1 MNYFGLNMSA
11 SGVGWLVFIISIV
24 LLLFYLL
31 ISGEVKIDRKD
42 WFKESLH
49 KVLWQRISG
58 FVVLGII
65 PALMVLYYFNIP
77 LESVGHRATN
87 LTLTFG
93 YSAGLGVLI
102 LFISRQNAWKKREK
116 SLYPQIKTG
125 KWTPALIILNA
136 ITWAMYLLGYEF
148 FFRGFMLYV
157 MAEYWPVWLS
167 ILMNTVLYSLAHLH
181 KNLQEVLGAIPFGI
195 VLCLITLQTENFY
208 TAFILHCLLA
218 ISTDSFSIY
227 FQGLYKIGTRT

>member
-1 MNYFGLNMSA
+1 MDYLGIDTTA
-11 SGVGWLVFIISIV
+11 SGIEWVVFISSIV
-24 LLLFYLL
+24 LLMVYLL
-31 ISGEVKIDRKD
+31 VSGEVKINHRD

-65 PALMVLYYFNIP
+65 PALMVLYYFNYP
-77 LESVGHRATN
+77 LESVGNKASN

-93 YSAGLGVLI
+93 YSAGLGLLI
-102 LFISRQNAWKKREK
+102 LFISRQNAWIKREK
-116 SLYPQIKTG
+116 SLYPQIKAA
-125 KWTPALIILNA
+125 KWTPALIVLNA
-136 ITWAMYLLGYEF
+136 LTWALYLLGYEF
-148 FFRGFMLYV
+148 FFRGFMLY
-157 MAEYWPVWLS
+157 MMTEYWPVWFS
-167 ILMNTVLYSLAHLH
+167 ILINTVLYSLAHLH

-195 VLCLITLQTENFY
+195 VLCLITLQTGNFY

-227 FQGLYKIGTRT
+227 FLGLYKIDTRT